1 MQALKIAV
9 IGGGSSYTPELIE
22 GIIVR
27 YEQLPVTELALVDVE
42 SGREK
47 VEIIAA
53 LTRRMLKRKGLEQ
66 VAVSV
71 ALYACDEAIRGASFV
86 LTQLRVGQLAARAA
100 DERLGLKYHLLGQE
114 TTGVGGF
121 AKALR
126 TIPVILEVARKVEAA
141 GAGSVHPQLYQP
153 GGDRHR
159 GGQPLQHGEDHRPVQ
174 RADQHAAHDRRD
186 AGRAGVRSET
196 ALCRA
201 QPYGLGA

>member
-53 LTRRMLKRKGLEQ
+53 LTRRMLKHKGLEQ

-71 ALYACDEAIRGASFV
+71 HFTLDEAIRGASFV
-86 LTQLRVGQLAARAA
+86 LTQLRVGQPPMSGWVSSTTCWAR
-100 DERLGLKYHLLGQE
+100 
-114 TTGVGGF
+114 
-121 AKALR
+121 
-126 TIPVILEVARKVEAA
+126 
-141 GAGSVHPQLYQP
+141 
-153 GGDRHR
+153 
-159 GGQPLQHGEDHRPVQ
+159 RPPASAVLP
-174 RADQHAAHDRRD
+174 RRC
-186 AGRAGVRSET
+186 GRSR
-196 ALCRA
+196 
-201 QPYGLGA
+201 

>member
-53 LTRRMLKRKGLEQ
+53 LTRRMLKHKGLEQ

-71 ALYACDEAIRGASFV
+71 HFTLDEAIRGASFV

-100 DERLGLKYHLLGQE
+100 DERLGLKYHLLGGE

-126 TIPVILEVARKVEAA
+126 TIPVILRWRAKWNSWRRKRSFSTLLIRRGSSPRRSAATAR
-141 GAGSVHPQLYQP
+141 
-153 GGDRHR
+153 
-159 GGQPLQHGEDHRPVQ
+159 
-174 RADQHAAHDRRD
+174 RRSS
-186 AGRAGVRSET
+186 ACATCRST
-196 ALCRA
+196 CST
-201 QPYGLGA
+201 

>member
-53 LTRRMLKRKGLEQ
+53 LTRRMLKHKGLEQ

-71 ALYACDEAIRGASFV
+71 HFTLDEAIRGASFV
-86 LTQLRVGQLAARAA
+86 LTQLRVGQLAAPPMS
-100 DERLGLKYHLLGQE
+100 GWVSS
-114 TTGVGGF
+114 TTCW
-121 AKALR
+121 
-126 TIPVILEVARKVEAA
+126 AR
-141 GAGSVHPQLYQP
+141 
-153 GGDRHR
+153 
-159 GGQPLQHGEDHRPVQ
+159 RPPASAVLP
-174 RADQHAAHDRRD
+174 RRC
-186 AGRAGVRSET
+186 GRSR
-196 ALCRA
+196 
-201 QPYGLGA
+201 

>member
-53 LTRRMLKRKGLEQ
+53 LTRRMLKHKGLEQ

-71 ALYACDEAIRGASFV
+71 HFTLDEAIRGASFV
-86 LTQLRVGQLAARAA
+86 LTHCGSDSWRRAPPMSGWVSSTTCWAR
-100 DERLGLKYHLLGQE
+100 
-114 TTGVGGF
+114 
-121 AKALR
+121 
-126 TIPVILEVARKVEAA
+126 
-141 GAGSVHPQLYQP
+141 
-153 GGDRHR
+153 
-159 GGQPLQHGEDHRPVQ
+159 RPPASAVLP
-174 RADQHAAHDRRD
+174 RRC
-186 AGRAGVRSET
+186 GRSR
-196 ALCRA
+196 
-201 QPYGLGA
+201 

>member
-53 LTRRMLKRKGLEQ
+53 LTRRMLKHKGLEQ

-71 ALYACDEAIRGASFV
+71 HFTLDEAIRGASCVSDSWRRAPPMSGWVSSTTCWARRPPASAV
-86 LTQLRVGQLAARAA
+86 L
-100 DERLGLKYHLLGQE
+100 
-114 TTGVGGF
+114 
-121 AKALR
+121 
-126 TIPVILEVARKVEAA
+126 P
-141 GAGSVHPQLYQP
+141 
-153 GGDRHR
+153 
-159 GGQPLQHGEDHRPVQ
+159 
-174 RADQHAAHDRRD
+174 RRC
-186 AGRAGVRSET
+186 GRSR
-196 ALCRA
+196 
-201 QPYGLGA
+201 

>member
-53 LTRRMLKRKGLEQ
+53 LTRRMLKHKGLEQ

-71 ALYACDEAIRGASFV
+71 HFTLDEAIRGASFV
-86 LTQLRVGQLAARAA
+86 LTQLRVGQLAAPDTVYMPVAPLQRACGVVHVA
-100 DERLGLKYHLLGQE
+100 RVAIAGPQGTQ
-114 TTGVGGF
+114 TGVDF
-121 AKALR
+121 DF
-126 TIPVILEVARKVEAA
+126 V
-141 GAGSVHPQLYQP
+141 
-153 GGDRHR
+153 
-159 GGQPLQHGEDHRPVQ
+159 
-174 RADQHAAHDRRD
+174 
-186 AGRAGVRSET
+186 AGV
-196 ALCRA
+196 
-201 QPYGLGA
+201 G

>member
-53 LTRRMLKRKGLEQ
+53 LTRRMLKHKGLEQ

-71 ALYACDEAIRGASFV
+71 HFTLDEAIRGASFV

-100 DERLGLKYHLLGQE
+100 SCPTRSWVSTKLAPRMASSSVKWTLTATCSSPLCFSIRRVSAAMISTFSRPDS
-114 TTGVGGF
+114 TSTSASSVTG
-121 AKALR
+121 
-126 TIPVILEVARKVEAA
+126 
-141 GAGSVHPQLYQP
+141 SC
-153 GGDRHR
+153 
-159 GGQPLQHGEDHRPVQ
+159 
-174 RADQHAAHDRRD
+174 
-186 AGRAGVRSET
+186 S
-196 ALCRA
+196 
-201 QPYGLGA
+201 

>member
-53 LTRRMLKRKGLEQ
+53 LTRRMLKHKGLEQ

-71 ALYACDEAIRGASFV
+71 HFTLDEAIRGASFV
-86 LTQLRVGQLAARAA
+86 LTQLRVGQLAA
-100 DERLGLKYHLLGQE
+100 
-114 TTGVGGF
+114 
-121 AKALR
+121 
-126 TIPVILEVARKVEAA
+126 
-141 GAGSVHPQLYQP
+141 
-153 GGDRHR
+153 
-159 GGQPLQHGEDHRPVQ
+159 
-174 RADQHAAHDRRD
+174 
-186 AGRAGVRSET
+186 
-196 ALCRA
+196 
-201 QPYGLGA
+201 

>member
-53 LTRRMLKRKGLEQ
+53 LTRRMLKHKGLDQ

-71 ALYACDEAIRGASFV
+71 HFTLDEAIRGASFV

-100 DERLGLKYHLLGQE
+100 DERLGLKYHLLGRDHRRRRVRQGA
-114 TTGVGGF
+114 TDDPGDPRSCAQSGT
-121 AKALR
+121 
-126 TIPVILEVARKVEAA
+126 A
-141 GAGSVHPQLYQP
+141 GAGSVH
-153 GGDRHR
+153 
-159 GGQPLQHGEDHRPVQ
+159 
-174 RADQHAAHDRRD
+174 
-186 AGRAGVRSET
+186 S
-196 ALCRA
+196 
-201 QPYGLGA
+201 

>member
-53 LTRRMLKRKGLEQ
+53 LTRRMLKHKGLEQ

-71 ALYACDEAIRGASFV
+71 HFTLDEAIRGA
-86 LTQLRVGQLAARAA
+86 QLCADPAACRTAGGARA

-121 AKALR
+121 
-126 TIPVILEVARKVEAA
+126 VQGAA
-141 GAGSVHPQLYQP
+141 DDP
-153 GGDRHR
+153 GD
-159 GGQPLQHGEDHRPVQ
+159 P
-174 RADQHAAHDRRD
+174 
-186 AGRAGVRSET
+186 
-196 ALCRA
+196 
-201 QPYGLGA
+201 

>member
-9 IGGGSSYTPELIE
+9 IGGGSYTPELIE

-53 LTRRMLKRKGLEQ
+53 LTRRMLKHKGLEQ

-71 ALYACDEAIRGASFV
+71 HFTLDEAIRGASFV

-100 DERLGLKYHLLGQE
+100 DERLGLS
-114 TTGVGGF
+114 TTCW
-121 AKALR
+121 
-126 TIPVILEVARKVEAA
+126 ARRPPASAVCQGAA
-141 GAGSVHPQLYQP
+141 DDP
-153 GGDRHR
+153 GD
-159 GGQPLQHGEDHRPVQ
+159 P
-174 RADQHAAHDRRD
+174 
-186 AGRAGVRSET
+186 
-196 ALCRA
+196 
-201 QPYGLGA
+201 